1 MKKRK
6 ANWLKVC
13 IILFLAIYSSY
24 ILIKQEIEIN
34 KYDKERM
41 HYMEQIALANKKHEE
56 YKHYSEYVKSEEYI
70 EKIAREKLG
79 MLLPEERIY
88 IECSS

>member
-6 ANWLKVC
+6 VNWVKLC
-13 IILFLAIYSSY
+13 TILFLAIYAGY
-24 ILIKQEIEIN
+24 TFVKQEIAIN
-34 KYDKERM
+34 EYKKQKQIYV
-41 HYMEQIALANKKHEE
+41 EQITLANQKHEE

-79 MLLPEERIY
+79 MLLPEERVY
-88 IECSS
+88 IAVN

>member
-6 ANWLKVC
+6 VNWLKVC
-13 IILFLAIYSSY
+13 IFLFLTVYATYT
-24 ILIKQEIEIN
+24 LIKQEIEIN
-34 KYDKERM
+34 KYDKEKIY
-41 HYMEQIALANKKHEE
+41 YMEQIALANKKHEE

-79 MLLPEERIY
+79 MLLPEERVY
-88 IECSS
+88 IEYSG

>member
-6 ANWLKVC
+6 VNWVKLC
-13 IILFLAIYSSY
+13 TILFLAVYATY
-24 ILIKQEIEIN
+24 TLIKQEIAIN
-34 KYDKERM
+34 KYEKEKSF
-41 HYMEQIALANKKHEE
+41 YMEQINLANKKHEE

-79 MLLPEERIY
+79 MLLPEERVY
-88 IECSS
+88 IAVN